1 MPFLRA
7 ADFTDVPVDRTGDG
21 IAVCG
26 GISGVWHYTG
36 DGEMAFLYVL
46 DRNSDRDR
54 PACAAAAG
62 RGELAGIR
70 GGTDVFGVRATG
82 PRIRGDSDGK
92 IPASAIARICGGDS

>member
-7 ADFTDVPVDRTGDG
+7 ADFTDVPADRIRDG
-21 IAVCG
+21 VAVCDG
-26 GISGVWHYTG
+26 VSGVWNHAG
-36 DGEMAFLYVL
+36 DGEMAVFHVL
-46 DRNSDRDR
+46 DRNSDGDR

-92 IPASAIARICGGDS
+92 IPASAIARICGGD

>member
-36 DGEMAFLYVL
+36 DGEMAVFYVL
-46 DRNSDRDR
+46 DRNSDGDR
-54 PACAAAAG
+54 SACATPAG

-70 GGTDVFGVRATG
+70 GGPDVFCVRAAG
-82 PRIRGDSDGK
+82 PRVRRGFCGK
-92 IPASAIARICGGDS
+92 MSGTAHGPVFG